1 MSDETRLPLA
11 ASPASAADGDPLSA
25 FDGARVVVVGC
36 GYSGSAFVRRIAGR
50 ATSVVATSRSPRR
63 FPELAA
69 LGATP
74 IAYDGAGPSADL
86 AAALA
91 EATHVVASAP
101 PDADGDPLLRHHRG
115 DLVAAPSL
123 VWMGYYST
131 VGVYGDHGGAW
142 VDETSECRPTAERGV
157 RRIEAE
163 TAWLDLAEGDGVPVA
178 VLRLAGIYGPGRNAF
193 VNLADGSAKRVVK
206 AGQKFSRIHVGDI
219 AGATIAAAAALAS
232 GVFNICDDEPAP
244 PQDVVAYAATLMG
257 IEPPPEVPFES
268 AELSPMARSFYSESR
283 QVSNAKLRT
292 ALGYAML
299 YPTYR
304 EALTALW
311 RDGTWRDEAAA

>member
-11 ASPASAADGDPLSA
+11 ASPASTADGDPLSA

-36 GYSGSAFVRRIAGR
+36 GYSGSAFVRHIAGR

-69 LGATP
+69 LGAAP

-101 PDADGDPLLRHHRG
+101 PDADGDPLLRHHRA
-115 DLVAAPSL
+115 DIVAAPSV

-163 TAWLDLAEGDGVPVA
+163 TAWLDLAQGDGVPVA
-178 VLRLAGIYGPGRNAF
+178 VMRLAGIYGPGRNAF
-193 VNLADGSAKRVVK
+193 VNLADGTAKRVVK
-206 AGQKFSRIHVGDI
+206 AGQKFSRIHVADI
-219 AGATIAAAAALAS
+219 AGATIAAASALAS
-232 GVFNICDDEPAP
+232 GVFNVCDDEPAP
-244 PQDVVAYAATLMG
+244 PQDVVAYAAGIMG
-257 IEPPPEVPFES
+257 VAPPPEVPFES

-292 ALGYAML
+292 DLGYRML

-304 EALTALW
+304 EALAALW
-311 RDGTWRDEAAA
+311 RDEALA